1 MDLKE
6 FFDNLKEK
14 IISLYDRVKS
24 FCVENKTISIV
35 IGALIFVIII
45 CIILLTCSV
54 GQKKETEEIEP
65 IVLTQPLVT
74 PEGPVLPKDYN
85 ITRKTDKSWN
95 ETEVSEWFTVPSE
108 KEVEA
113 LSKSNDNMVNEIIGA
128 AP

>member
-1 MDLKE
+1 MKLKE
-6 FFDNLKEK
+6 FFDNLKER
-14 IISLYDRVKS
+14 IISLYERVKT
-24 FCVENKTISIV
+24 FYVENKTISIV
-35 IGALIFVIII
+35 IGSLTFVIII

-54 GQKKETEEIEP
+54 GQKKEPEEIESV
-65 IVLTQPLVT
+65 VLTQPLVT

-85 ITRKTDKSWN
+85 ITRKTDKNWN
-95 ETEVSEWFTVPSE
+95 EKEISEWFTVPSE